1 MAIRKGRIMI
11 RGVFTLALV
20 GSLAAAA
27 TTTQAHARWDGSWV
41 LGELSRPAFPYA
53 YPGSRYYY
61 GYGYPQYGYAADYYA
76 SPVVAVQASYP
87 PPAAPVLL
95 GRIQVFV
102 PDPDAQIWV
111 LWPSC
116 VVWRLP
122 VCGAPAVLPSR
133 LVMAAIA

>member
-61 GYGYPQYGYAADYYA
+61 GYGYPAFSYPYADPGYAYA
-76 SPVVAVQASYP
+76 Y
-87 PPAAPVLL
+87 
-95 GRIQVFV
+95 
-102 PDPDAQIWV
+102 
-111 LWPSC
+111 
-116 VVWRLP
+116 
-122 VCGAPAVLPSR
+122 APAYGPR
-133 LVMAAIA
+133 AWYGGYRYAGHRPFYRRAW